1 MNATLMKLR
10 RGGAGTIRTYGK
22 HTLRR
27 VKAPIWLSP
36 DVKAF
41 FSSSTGSFSSSDS
54 GNSIASDFQHCKKQ
68 KKGKVPP
75 GKPASKTQVKRKA
88 SKRKTANNT
97 KPPLKSRVLSERN
110 SCSEDKTI
118 EDKLISVLT
127 CGKENY
133 TSYSPRA
140 GISFIP
146 PTPLRKFVTS
156 RRKPLDH
163 GKACQPLQNRSKARN
178 SSKKKKAFFSAGT
191 LGSSTDFT
199 TSPAY
204 FADVK
209 KQKKSN
215 KKYTRCKSTHFSQ
228 DTSSES
234 SFTIKLRRKSVAQ
247 KRQMLCSTPSV
258 AVKSRCITQEPSMSE
273 ISFSDENEDSVFKSD
288 SCGNDINLQPNK
300 AKSLLFQNK
309 FSTNQHCVPEDDK
322 ASPSQA
328 CNIPSLPQIKTS
340 GLNNEC
346 MPSSCIKTKSR
357 YCYSCKHTES
367 MPVEDSFSKL
377 SNRIVGSRNTIS
389 QFNNDHGNTPNN
401 ISDSIKLVLDSSR
414 NSNCVHR
421 SSLKRFSQKMSEES
435 LLPSYSVGAL
445 LNVPEDI
452 GSSTQK
458 VEFKQQELKEN
469 GILVHPT
476 VVQHYLQKKQV
487 PNNLSGDG
495 SYTEDSDMSKIIDK
509 GLERMHFEFH
519 RGIHQAMSINKI
531 LENKLGHNIDDFE
544 SMIPVKTNENSP
556 LPSSFFNSSAF
567 YNFVVDSTLLK
578 SSSWSRVKAA
588 LSVHKKKRAVPSPCR
603 SPMKYLRR
611 NKKSAVYEVL
621 TGEPQ
626 TPIARRGL
634 NISRR
639 SISLEWSTLRGLTP
653 VKCLP
658 SCEEISDAE
667 KVYHECQQD
676 GPISFEECIPES
688 KMKECVKIGEGV
700 FGEVFRTIN
709 DENECVALKIIP
721 IEGNKAVNG
730 EPQKTFGEM
739 LPEIIISK
747 ELSIL
752 CEQEENRTDGFIALH
767 SIHCV
772 KGCYPEQLLQAWH
785 NFDKTKGSENDC
797 PDIFDDEQLF
807 MILEFEFGGSDLENM
822 KTQLSSIKTAKSIL
836 HQVTASLA
844 VAEQSLQFEH
854 RDLHWGNILIK
865 KTNLKMIHYT
875 LNGTTHEIEA
885 CSIQVNIIDYTLSR
899 LEKDGL
905 TVFCD
910 ISTDEDLFQGQGDY
924 QFDIYR
930 KMREENLNKW
940 NEYNPY
946 SNVLW
951 LHYLADKLLN
961 SIVYKSKCCTAPQ
974 KAIQKSMKKFLKEV
988 LNFSSA
994 TEVLSCSTLF
1004 Q

>member
-1 MNATLMKLR
+1 
-10 RGGAGTIRTYGK
+10 
-22 HTLRR
+22 
-27 VKAPIWLSP
+27 
-36 DVKAF
+36 
-41 FSSSTGSFSSSDS
+41 
-54 GNSIASDFQHCKKQ
+54 
-68 KKGKVPP
+68 
-75 GKPASKTQVKRKA
+75 
-88 SKRKTANNT
+88 
-97 KPPLKSRVLSERN
+97 
-110 SCSEDKTI
+110 
-118 EDKLISVLT
+118 
-127 CGKENY
+127 
-133 TSYSPRA
+133 
-140 GISFIP
+140 
-146 PTPLRKFVTS
+146 
-156 RRKPLDH
+156 
-163 GKACQPLQNRSKARN
+163 
-178 SSKKKKAFFSAGT
+178 
-191 LGSSTDFT
+191 
-199 TSPAY
+199 
-204 FADVK
+204 
-209 KQKKSN
+209 
-215 KKYTRCKSTHFSQ
+215 
-228 DTSSES
+228 
-234 SFTIKLRRKSVAQ
+234 
-247 KRQMLCSTPSV
+247 MLCSTPSV

-509 GLERMHFEFH
+509 GTDDFLTQNNLVIEVKIGKCKEKRMVKVTQPIVMLHHCDTQNIKKRNTGKPAECDGVVIEPPQSNKDFSWEECTQEKNNSVVTSPRLQESATHNDDEKLKFLQAVVILH
-519 RGIHQAMSINKI
+519 SSEVPKKMEEIKVETKMSCKDTTRKSLSSETGCEQSFSLIKKKSAEKTRTNSLLKDPCGTSRQACISGLGSSRWVKKGSQRSSHLIQRGKYVDNSLIDLHANGTQNCAKI